1 MSRSAAS
8 PGRPAPFDP
17 GYAWSLSQA
26 LSPHPKVR
34 IANVDDDGTITNLYR
49 STVPK
54 SGPAPAPGRPYAL
67 HLADETGR
75 YRLLGFDLDTQKGP
89 VAADLDRLR
98 ALLTRAGL
106 PHVVCASGP
115 GGGRHVWVGLAQP
128 VPAAVVAGIAR
139 GLAAML
145 PSLDTAPLLNPR
157 TGALRPPLAPHRL
170 GGRSEVLDGR
180 LSDLLRPVATPAQVL
195 TLAGLVAAHTTASP
209 RPADALATA
218 SDTDGHRHLPGPR
231 RALSGRSH
239 AALHDTPSATADA
252 SAVLATALCGAVR
265 ARWHLADVLAL
276 LPTAAGLDHARTERA
291 GTGPRRRRRPEE
303 QTALLVRQ
311 WNRAV
316 DVVCAN
322 PRSVTDTTS
331 TDTTSTDPTFVP
343 RCAVVVAAVAS
354 VQGRADAA
362 PGRWARPGGP
372 ADRRVLDV
380 ACELMLAAV
389 TTDIELDTRRLALLS
404 GIGRDTARVALHRLS
419 SDGWLTPSTPAA
431 GVHGA
436 HWALPDPVV
445 PGVERTADE
454 LSTREM
460 SIGRSQGTPSPLKH
474 PSPARTAWRSH
485 LGHRISAVL
494 HDALTAPGL
503 GHHTARVYQLLT
515 TTPIELLN
523 LAARTGYSPTC
534 LRRFLDRLAGHRL
547 AKIDRT
553 GRWRIL
559 GRSHTS
565 GTRLDR
571 AARTLGVVDV
581 LTERAGRYRIE
592 RQAWAWWIDELDWRR
607 LSAAQKRRFPGV
619 GQTVLPL
626 AGHDTLTR
634 HHRGPHPRTNQG
646 RADFAAARRHLTE
659 LPHAS

>member
-1 MSRSAAS
+1 MSRSAAN
-8 PGRPAPFDP
+8 PGRPAPTDQD
-17 GYAWSLSQA
+17 YAWYLLQA
-26 LSPHPKVR
+26 LSPHPRVR
-34 IANVDDDGTITNLYR
+34 VANVDDDGTITNLYR

-54 SGPAPAPGRPYAL
+54 SGPSPAPGRPYAL
-67 HLADETGR
+67 HLADDAGR
-75 YRLLGFDLDTQKGP
+75 YRLLGFDLDAQKGP

-98 ALLTRAGL
+98 ALLTRAEL

-115 GGGRHVWVGLAQP
+115 GGGRHVWVALAQP
-128 VPAAVVAGIAR
+128 VTAAVVAGVAR

-145 PSLDTAPLLNPR
+145 PSLDIAPLLNPR

-180 LSDLLRPVATPAQVL
+180 LGDLLRPVAASAQVL
-195 TLAGLVAAHTTASP
+195 TLAGLVEAHTTAP
-209 RPADALATA
+209 RRPADAVAA
-218 SDTDGHRHLPGPR
+218 GRDADGHRYLPGGR
-231 RALSGRSH
+231 RALSGRAH
-239 AALHDTPSATADA
+239 AALHHASPATADA

-265 ARWHLADVLAL
+265 ARWYLADVLAL

-303 QTALLVRQ
+303 QTAILTRQ

-316 DVVCAN
+316 DVVCAH
-322 PRSVTDTTS
+322 PRSGTDTA
-331 TDTTSTDPTFVP
+331 STDPTFLP
-343 RCAVVVAAVAS
+343 RCAVVVAAVAA

-389 TTDIELDTRRLALLS
+389 TTDIELDTRRLGLLS
-404 GIGRDTARVALHRLS
+404 GIGRDTARVALHRLA

-436 HWALPDPVV
+436 HWALPDSVLH
-445 PGVERTADE
+445 GVERTVNE
-454 LSTREM
+454 LFTTE
-460 SIGRSQGTPSPLKH
+460 IATDRSQGTPSPLKD
-474 PSPARTAWRSH
+474 PSQARSAWRSH

-494 HDALTAPGL
+494 HDALTAKGL
-503 GHHTARVYQLLT
+503 GHHIARVYQLLT
-515 TTPIELLN
+515 PTPVEVFQ
-523 LAARTGYSPTC
+523 LATRTGYSLTR
-534 LRRFLDRLAGHRL
+534 LRRFLDRLVSHRL
-547 AKIDRT
+547 ARTDRT
-553 GRWRIL
+553 GRWRIM

-571 AARTLGVVDV
+571 AARTLGVVGV
-581 LTERAGRYRIE
+581 LAERAGRYRTE
-592 RQAWAWWIDELDWRR
+592 RQAWGWWVDELAWRR
-607 LSAAQKRRFPGV
+607 LSAAQKRRTPGV
-619 GQTVLPL
+619 GQTMLPL

-634 HHRGPHPRTNQG
+634 HHRGPHPRTDQG
-646 RADFAAARRHLTE
+646 RADFAAARRHLAE
-659 LPHAS
+659 LPDAS